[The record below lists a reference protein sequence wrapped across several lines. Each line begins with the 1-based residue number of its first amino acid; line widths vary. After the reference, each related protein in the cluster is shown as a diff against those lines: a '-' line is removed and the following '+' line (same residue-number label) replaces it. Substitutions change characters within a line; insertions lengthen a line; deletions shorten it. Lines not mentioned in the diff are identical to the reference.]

1 MTRLEIPQ
9 RAVNESAVV
18 TRVMWRL
25 IPLAIVLYV
34 LNYLDRVNVSFA
46 KLEMNRELGLNDAI
60 YGFGASI
67 FFIGYF
73 LFEVPS
79 NLIMQR
85 VGARIWIARIMI
97 SWGAISAAMM
107 LVRGPKSFYAL
118 RFLLGLAE
126 AGFFPGIILYF
137 TYWIPRAQR
146 ARAGAWFLTS
156 IALSG
161 VIGGPIAGALLSLRA
176 LNLSGWQWLFLLEG
190 IPTIVLGFVVLFALP
205 NSPDEAKWLS
215 DDEKIVLKT
224 RIAVEQLEQHPESH
238 RIRFAMRNPM
248 VWLFS
253 LLYALII
260 FGFYVLNYWIP
271 SIIKDASQSSSVII
285 GLLSAIPFACATIG
299 MVVIGYISDHTGAH
313 RTLVMICSLIGAA
326 GLTGCALSRTST
338 SSIVSLSIAAVGIF
352 GSLAPFWAMPPAM
365 LRGAAAATG
374 IATINSIGNLAGFA
388 SNNTIGPLKERTH
401 SYTQGLLLSAGV
413 CVAATILCV
422 GMSLWPKRA
431 VDLAPSSS
439 GSGLG

>member
-1 MTRLEIPQ
+1 MTSPEHPA

-18 TRVMWRL
+18 SRVMWRL

-97 SWGAISAAMM
+97 SWGLISAAMM
-107 LVRGPKSFYAL
+107 FVRGPKSFYTL

-161 VIGGPIAGALLSLRA
+161 VIGGPIAGALLSIHVF
-176 LNLSGWQWLFLLEG
+176 NLSGWQLLFLLEG

-205 NSPDEAKWLS
+205 NRPDEAKWLS
-215 DDEKIVLKT
+215 DDEKTALKS
-224 RIAVEQLEQHPESH
+224 RIAAEQLEQHPQSH
-238 RIRFAMRNPM
+238 RIRFALKSPM

-271 SIIKDASQSSSVII
+271 SIIKDISHSSSMII
-285 GLLSAIPFACATIG
+285 GLLSAIPFACATVG
-299 MVVIGYISDHTGAH
+299 MVAIGYISDHTGAH
-313 RTLVMICSLIGAA
+313 RTLVMICCLIGAA
-326 GLTGCALSRTST
+326 GLASCALSQTPAAT
-338 SSIVSLSIAAVGIF
+338 IAGLSLAAVGIF
-352 GSLAPFWAMPPAM
+352 GSLAPFWSMPPAM
-365 LRGAAAATG
+365 LRGPAAATG
-374 IATINSIGNLAGFA
+374 IATINSIGNLAGFV
-388 SNNTIGPLKERTH
+388 SNNTIGPLKEH
-401 SYTQGLLLSAGV
+401 YQSYTQGLLLSAGV
-413 CVAATILCV
+413 CVAATMLCV
-422 GMSLWPKRA
+422 GMNVWPRR
-431 VDLAPSSS
+431 S
-439 GSGLG
+439 GGLTPPHR